1 MLGFCG
7 LPVEAIGAL
16 DTLLPELFYEPVS
29 KIAGLAGD

>member
-16 DTLLPELFYEPVS
+16 DVLLTPLIYEQTS
-29 KIAGLAGD
+29 RIAGLG